1 MNKGVINVQQMKRV
15 VVDVIDDNVFV
26 FVVFDVMWV
35 KWFVQ
40 GFFWWF
46 FIYQFDFFIVVKDNY
61 VFFFNVG
68 NNYVIIDVDI
78 DVFRIGKDFVV
89 IYIVF
94 YFVF

>member
-1 MNKGVINVQQMKRV
+1 MKRV

-46 FIYQFDFFIVVKDNY
+46 FIYQFDFFVVVKDYY

-94 YFVF
+94 YFVFQLIFFVVYL

>member
-1 MNKGVINVQQMKRV
+1 MKRV

-78 DVFRIGKDFVV
+78 DVFGQVKILLLF
-89 IYIVF
+89 ILCFILCF
-94 YFVF
+94 S

>member
-1 MNKGVINVQQMKRV
+1 MKRV

-94 YFVF
+94 YFVFQLFFFVVYL

>member
-1 MNKGVINVQQMKRV
+1 MKRV

-40 GFFWWF
+40 GFFWRF

-94 YFVF
+94 YFVFQLIFFVVYL

>member
-1 MNKGVINVQQMKRV
+1 MKRV

-94 YFVF
+94 YFVFQLIFFVVYL

>member
-1 MNKGVINVQQMKRV
+1 MKRV

-35 KWFVQ
+35 KWFVY

-94 YFVF
+94 YFVFQLIFFVVYL

>member
-1 MNKGVINVQQMKRV
+1 MKRV

-68 NNYVIIDVDI
+68 NNYVIIDVDV

-94 YFVF
+94 YFVFQLIFFVVYL

>member
-1 MNKGVINVQQMKRV
+1 MKRI

-94 YFVF
+94 YFVFQLIFFVVYL

>member
-1 MNKGVINVQQMKRV
+1 MKRV

-46 FIYQFDFFIVVKDNY
+46 FIYQFDFFVVVKDYY

-68 NNYVIIDVDI
+68 NNYVIIDVDV

-94 YFVF
+94 YFVFQLIFFVVYL

>member
-1 MNKGVINVQQMKRV
+1 MKRV

-78 DVFRIGKDFVV
+78 DVFRIGKYFVV

-94 YFVF
+94 YFVFQLIFFVVYL

>member
-1 MNKGVINVQQMKRV
+1 MKRV

-40 GFFWWF
+40 GFFLWF

-78 DVFRIGKDFVV
+78 DVFRIGKNFVV

-94 YFVF
+94 YFVFQLIFFVVYL

>member
-1 MNKGVINVQQMKRV
+1 MKRV

-78 DVFRIGKDFVV
+78 DVFRIGKDFIV

-94 YFVF
+94 YFVFQLIFFVVYL

>member
-1 MNKGVINVQQMKRV
+1 MKRV

-46 FIYQFDFFIVVKDNY
+46 FIYQFDFFIVVKGNY

-78 DVFRIGKDFVV
+78 DVFRIGKNFVV

-94 YFVF
+94 YFVFQLIFFVVYL